1 MVLGRP
7 ARKLPPQSKL
17 GPAPW
22 ISMTT
27 ALTAM
32 SVPLNAL
39 RWSSLG
45 IRGDPSCLDLGFCL
59 TPATQGSTRRICTE
73 GRECTTHHTR
83 NRTSMICELHTPN
96 ASCSR
101 KQHVCGE
108 DEEAVAWRPCT
119 TRQAESL
126 FALRV
131 KMTVPEGDVHKPF
144 TTVRSDLAACTMVA
158 LINTFLIRETCHC
171 DASLLKLRCPR
182 GGPKPYHWSE
192 TRKTFRQK
200 RSIIYHESS
209 RTQQ

>member
-1 MVLGRP
+1 MTRSSLPNRP
-7 ARKLPPQSKL
+7 LSDPPNHRSCCLRCPAVSSFTRIMDGAWKTSSDTPTSKQTR
-17 GPAPW
+17 P
-22 ISMTT
+22 S
-27 ALTAM
+27 
-32 SVPLNAL
+32 PLDLHDNGLDRHVGAAHAL

-45 IRGDPSCLDLGFCL
+45 SRGDPSRLDLGFCL

-73 GRECTTHHTR
+73 GRECTTHHTS

-131 KMTVPEGDVHKPF
+131 KMTVPEGDVHKP
-144 TTVRSDLAACTMVA
+144 
-158 LINTFLIRETCHC
+158 I
-171 DASLLKLRCPR
+171 LRLVP
-182 GGPKPYHWSE
+182 WS
-192 TRKTFRQK
+192 
-200 RSIIYHESS
+200 HE
-209 RTQQ
+209 